1 MKNKNKI
8 FKRIF
13 VVGIVCAILGCILY
27 LQDGY
32 SMDSVAKNALN
43 STSTVIVKEEPSAT
57 LFQPNQKTETGLIF
71 YPGGK
76 VEYQAYAPLMQDLA
90 EKGIYCVLVKMPLNL
105 AVFDIN
111 AAESYIQTTKDIS
124 NWYIGGHSLGGA
136 MAAKYADQHPHD
148 LKGLLLLGAYSTQ
161 DLSDTNLSCLAIYG
175 SHDHIMNR
183 NHWHKYRHDL
193 PENTIIKIIK
203 GGNHSQFGSYGL
215 QKNDGKATISPV
227 KQQHETAKEAIKC
240 ILRSIELLL
249 FL

>member
-32 SMDSVAKNALN
+32 SMDSMAKNALN

-124 NWYIGGHSLGGA
+124 N
-136 MAAKYADQHPHD
+136 
-148 LKGLLLLGAYSTQ
+148 
-161 DLSDTNLSCLAIYG
+161 
-175 SHDHIMNR
+175 
-183 NHWHKYRHDL
+183 
-193 PENTIIKIIK
+193 
-203 GGNHSQFGSYGL
+203 
-215 QKNDGKATISPV
+215 
-227 KQQHETAKEAIKC
+227 
-240 ILRSIELLL
+240 
-249 FL
+249 